1 MEIAL
6 HAADNSLAFRG
17 DIDMAIMSLIV
28 LSLVEKWK
36 PLREQSSAGVRADN
50 IPLAIGAIVFTVLA
64 LSLGDALIK
73 LTSSNFVIW
82 QIFVLRSAITIPVLL
97 IVMRVQLRAYWHWPV
112 DLGWTVL
119 RSLLLVCMWISY
131 YLALPHLQLSV
142 AAAAYYTLPIFI
154 TLFSASFVGDS
165 ISRFGWIAVFL
176 GFFGVLLILKPSSG
190 DFNWYALL
198 PLVSAMLYA
207 VSMILTRTKCSAEHP
222 LILSL
227 ALNIVFVVVGGCATI
242 LINLFASSEGGGF
255 LFAPWAAMGM
265 TEWSTMV
272 LLATA
277 IFIGSIGT
285 AIAYQNGPSSMVGTF
300 DFAYVGFAVLWGIFF
315 FSDIPDLTS
324 ILGMALIVCA
334 GVLSIRG

>member
-242 LINLFASSEGGGF
+242 LINLFARMCDDIDQLICELRGGRLSFRTLGCDGDD
-255 LFAPWAAMGM
+255 GM
-265 TEWSTMV
+265 E
-272 LLATA
+272 
-277 IFIGSIGT
+277 
-285 AIAYQNGPSSMVGTF
+285 YH
-300 DFAYVGFAVLWGIFF
+300 GFARDCDLYWKHRNGNRVPKRPFF
-315 FSDIPDLTS
+315 NGWNF
-324 ILGMALIVCA
+324 
-334 GVLSIRG
+334 

>member
-1 MEIAL
+1 
-6 HAADNSLAFRG
+6 
-17 DIDMAIMSLIV
+17 MS
-28 LSLVEKWK
+28 EK
-36 PLREQSSAGVRADN
+36 SNVAVRADN
-50 IPLAIGAIVFTVLA
+50 IPLAIGAIVFTVFA

-82 QIFVLRSAITIPVLL
+82 QIFVLRSVITIPVLL
-97 IVMRVQLRAYWHWPV
+97 IVMRIQLGAGWQWPV
-112 DLGWTVL
+112 QFGWTVF

-154 TLFSASFVGDS
+154 TLFSACFVGTS
-165 ISRFGWIAVFL
+165 ISRFGWVAVFL
-176 GFFGVLLILKPSSG
+176 GFLGVLLILKPSSG

-198 PLVSAMLYA
+198 PLASAMLYA
-207 VSMILTRTKCSAEHP
+207 VAMILTRTKCSAEHP

-227 ALNIVFVVVGGCATI
+227 ALNVAFVMVGGGATI
-242 LINLFASSEGGGF
+242 LINLFASSEGDSF
-255 LFAPWAAMGM
+255 LLAPWAVMGV
-265 TEWSTMV
+265 TEWGVMG

-277 IFIGSIGT
+277 IFIGSIGA

-315 FSDIPDLTS
+315 FSEIPDLTS
-324 ILGMALIVCA
+324 IFGMGLIVCA
-334 GVLSIRG
+334 GVLSIRQ